1 MTSNARELAELATA
15 YASGNGLAFRNR
27 LINADMRI
35 DQRNAGASVT
45 PTNGQYLVDR
55 WLAALTNAS
64 RYSAQQNA
72 GAVTPP
78 AGFSHYLGIVSLSA
92 YAVTAAD
99 TFAVQQ
105 RIEGFNVADLAWG
118 TAAARPVT
126 LSFWVRSSLT
136 GTFGGALTNAAAN
149 RSYPFSYA
157 IAAANTW
164 ELKTVVVP
172 GDATGTWLADNG
184 VGLALRFGLG
194 SGSNFTAAAG
204 AWGAGNIVQPTG
216 SVSVVGTNAATWQ
229 VTGVQCEAGSV
240 ATPFERRPYGT
251 ELQLCQRYYFQQ
263 TYDVSNPIVSSSAYW
278 GTNTIPEWCFFY
290 PQQMRVAPTITV
302 PTVGALNALESQVA
316 WRQCSAV
323 TISEVSD
330 KSARLF
336 GTFATNGTF
345 AKGQGSMIGL
355 RSTGSVNYSAE
366 L

>member
-1 MTSNARELAELATA
+1 MTSNARELSELATA
-15 YASGNGLAFRNR
+15 YAAGNGLAFRNR

-64 RYSAQQNA
+64 RFSAQQNA

-78 AGFSHYLGIVSLSA
+78 AGFTNYLGIVSLTA
-92 YAVTAAD
+92 YAVTASD

-136 GTFGGALTNAAAN
+136 GTFGGALTNSAAN

-184 VGLALRFGLG
+184 VGIALRFGLG

-251 ELQLCQRYYFQQ
+251 ELALCQRYFQKSFPQGTAPVNNIGSTYVQ
-263 TYDVSNPIVSSSAYW
+263 TTLKYGSANAEPQVQIVFPVA
-278 GTNTIPEWCFFY
+278 
-290 PQQMRVAPTITV
+290 MRAAPTATLYNPFTGTTGQWSDSANVSANARAIT
-302 PTVGALNALESQVA
+302 PSEFGMQIDNTDNTLNWNTSAGINY
-316 WRQCSAV
+316 AV
-323 TISEVSD
+323 T
-330 KSARLF
+330 
-336 GTFATNGTF
+336 
-345 AKGQGSMIGL
+345 
-355 RSTGSVNYSAE
+355 AE